1 MRRYEEHRDRLQA
14 QGVAAEA
21 HRTRAERQRG
31 GGGRGRGR
39 GRASRRAERRQ
50 QRQREVAEEL
60 PSPAPAPAAPKQ
72 AWAEPSEEAAEEETV
87 TAAVLSQRWAAIATA
102 QDVLPFYT
110 EHGSHG
116 VFRQD
121 SSIDK
126 DFC

>member
-1 MRRYEEHRDRLQA
+1 MWA
-14 QGVAAEA
+14 G
-21 HRTRAERQRG
+21 
-31 GGGRGRGR
+31 
-39 GRASRRAERRQ
+39 RRAERRQ

-121 SSIDK
+121 SIDK